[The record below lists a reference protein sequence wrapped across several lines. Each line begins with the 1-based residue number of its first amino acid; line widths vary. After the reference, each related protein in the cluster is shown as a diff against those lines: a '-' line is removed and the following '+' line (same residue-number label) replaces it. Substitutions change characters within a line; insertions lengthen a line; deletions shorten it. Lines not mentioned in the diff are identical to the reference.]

1 MPEISSR
8 PDPALSAQAPGASA
22 ITLDGLSFDFE
33 GRPIFRD
40 LDLAIPGGRTTCILG
55 PSGCGKSTLLKIIA
69 GTPHYAFSGSVRF
82 EEGADAAV
90 SWMSQNDLL
99 LPWFTL
105 LDNVLL
111 GARLRGEL
119 SESRRKKALALIR
132 EAGLAGYEDKLPAA
146 LSGGMRQRGA
156 LLRTLMEE
164 RPVILM
170 DEPFS
175 ALDALT
181 RVRLQN
187 LAARLTV
194 GATVVLVTHDP
205 MEALRLGHNIIVLG
219 GTPVQV
225 LETIEPAGLPPREPG
240 DPTLAALH
248 AGLLK
253 RLLNGEAA

>member
-1 MPEISSR
+1 MPETSSH
-8 PDPALSAQAPGASA
+8 PGPALPAQAPGASA

-55 PSGCGKSTLLKIIA
+55 PSGCGKSTLLRIMA

-99 LPWFTL
+99 LPWLSL

-111 GARLRGEL
+111 GARLRREL
-119 SESRRKKALALIR
+119 ESSLRSKAMALID
-132 EAGLAGYEDKLPAA
+132 EAGLAGYEQALPTT
-146 LSGGMRQRGA
+146 LSGGMRQRAA
-156 LLRTLMEE
+156 LLRTLMEQ
-164 RPVILM
+164 RKILLM

-187 LAARLTV
+187 LAARLTH
-194 GATVVLVTHDP
+194 GATVLLVTHDP
-205 MEALRLGHNIIVLG
+205 LEALRLGDRIVVLTGSPVRVAEII
-219 GTPVQV
+219 TPEGQ
-225 LETIEPAGLPPREPG
+225 PPRAAG
-240 DPTLAALH
+240 SATLSH
-248 AGLLK
+248 QYGELLD
-253 RLLNGEAA
+253 LLMQGESA

>member
-1 MPEISSR
+1 MPETSSH
-8 PDPALSAQAPGASA
+8 PGPAHPAQAPGASA

-40 LDLAIPGGRTTCILG
+40 LDLTIPGGRTTCILG

-69 GTPHYAFSGSVRF
+69 GTPHYVFSGSVRF
-82 EEGADAAV
+82 EEDSDTDV

-99 LPWFTL
+99 LPWLSL

-119 SESRRKKALALIR
+119 CGEKRAKALALVR
-132 EAGLAGYEDKLPAA
+132 EAGLAGSEDKLPAA
-146 LSGGMRQRGA
+146 LTGGMRQRGA

-187 LAARLTV
+187 LAARLTS
-194 GATVVLVTHDP
+194 GSTVVLVTHDP
-205 MEALRLGHNIIVLG
+205 MEALRLGHRIVVLG
-219 GTPVQV
+219 GCPARVMEIV
-225 LETIEPAGLPPREPG
+225 EPEGPTPREAG
-240 DPTLAALH
+240 AELAALY
-248 AGLLK
+248 AELLA
-253 RLLNGEAA
+253 RLMNGEAA

>member
-1 MPEISSR
+1 VDLSTMQAA
-8 PDPALSAQAPGASA
+8 PDIVLEGINLDFAGQPLLADL
-22 ITLDGLSFDFE
+22 TLRL
-33 GRPIFRD
+33 
-40 LDLAIPGGRTTCILG
+40 PGGRTTCILG
-55 PSGCGKSTLLKIIA
+55 PSGCGKSTLLKLMA
-69 GTPHYAFSGSVRF
+69 GAPSLDFSGTIRF
-82 EEGADAAV
+82 DPQVASPGQVA
-90 SWMSQNDLL
+90 WMSQNDLL

-111 GARLRGEL
+111 GARLRGSL
-119 SESRRKKALALIR
+119 SHEKRAKALALIS
-132 EAGLAGYEDKLPAA
+132 EAGLTGYEDKLPSA

-205 MEALRLGHNIIVLG
+205 MEALRLGHRVIVLG
-219 GTPVQV
+219 GTPVRV
-225 LETIEPAGLPPREPG
+225 LHTIEPSGLPPRE
-240 DPTLAALH
+240 
-248 AGLLK
+248 AGSPEVSNLYPELL
-253 RLLNGEAA
+253 RELMNGEAA

>member
-1 MPEISSR
+1 MNKPMP
-8 PDPALSAQAPGASA
+8 AQAAPDIVLQG
-22 ITLDGLSFDFE
+22 INLDFAGQPLFADLSLT
-33 GRPIFRD
+33 I
-40 LDLAIPGGRTTCILG
+40 AGGRTTCILG
-55 PSGCGKSTLLKIIA
+55 PSGCGKSTLLKLMA
-69 GTPHYAFSGSVRF
+69 GAPYLDFSGTIRF
-82 EEGADAAV
+82 APHPATPGQTA
-90 SWMSQNDLL
+90 WMSQNDLL

-205 MEALRLGHNIIVLG
+205 MEALRIGHNIIVLG

>member
-1 MPEISSR
+1 MQTA
-8 PDPALSAQAPGASA
+8 PDIVLEGVNLDFDGQPLFADL
-22 ITLDGLSFDFE
+22 TLTL
-33 GRPIFRD
+33 
-40 LDLAIPGGRTTCILG
+40 PGGRTTCILG
-55 PSGCGKSTLLKIIA
+55 PSGCGKSTLLKLMA
-69 GTPHYAFSGSVRF
+69 GSPNLDFKGRIRF
-82 EEGADAAV
+82 EPTTECTGQVA
-90 SWMSQNDLL
+90 WMSQNDLL

-105 LDNVLL
+105 LGNVLL

-119 SESRRKKALALIR
+119 SHEKRAKALALIR
-132 EAGLAGYEDKLPAA
+132 EAGLTGYEDKLPTA

-205 MEALRLGHNIIVLG
+205 MEALRLGHKIVVLG
-219 GTPVQV
+219 GTPVRV
-225 LETIEPAGLPPREPG
+225 LETIEPAGPPPREAGNPEV
-240 DPTLAALH
+240 TALY
-248 AGLLK
+248 ASLLK
-253 RLLNGEAA
+253 RLMNGETA

>member
-1 MPEISSR
+1 MPETSSH
-8 PDPALSAQAPGASA
+8 PGPALPAQAPGASA

-55 PSGCGKSTLLKIIA
+55 PSGCGKSTLLRIMA

-99 LPWFTL
+99 LPWLSL

-119 SESRRKKALALIR
+119 CREKRDKAQALIR
-132 EAGLAGYEDKLPAA
+132 EAGLAGSEDKLPAA

-156 LLRTLMEE
+156 LLRTLLEE

-187 LAARLTV
+187 LAAKRPPGQRGSGSPTTPWRPFV
-194 GATVVLVTHDP
+194 W
-205 MEALRLGHNIIVLG
+205 
-219 GTPVQV
+219 GTASWSWAAVPRGSWRSSNPRAARRGN
-225 LETIEPAGLPPREPG
+225 PARNWRPCMRSCWPG
-240 DPTLAALH
+240 S
-248 AGLLK
+248 
-253 RLLNGEAA
+253 

>member
-1 MPEISSR
+1 MPYQQQRRTASN
-8 PDPALSAQAPGASA
+8 PLQSAGAIA
-22 ITLDGLSFDFE
+22 IENLRFEYE

-40 LDLAIPGGRTTCILG
+40 FSLTVPGGQTTCILG
-55 PSGCGKSTLLKIIA
+55 PSGCGKSTLLGIMA
-69 GTPHYAFSGSVRF
+69 GTPRYASAGAVRF
-82 EEGADAAV
+82 AGGDAV
-90 SWMSQNDLL
+90 SWMGQNDLL
-99 LPWFTL
+99 LPWLTL

-119 SESRRKKALALIR
+119 CREKRDKALALIR
-132 EAGLAGYEDKLPAA
+132 EAGLAGCEGKLPAA

-156 LLRTLMEE
+156 LLRTLMEQ

-187 LAARLTV
+187 LAAELTS

-205 MEALRLGHNIIVLG
+205 MEALRLGHRIVVLG
-219 GTPVQV
+219 GSPARVMDIV
-225 LETIEPAGLPPREPG
+225 EPEGRTPREPG
-240 DPTLAALH
+240 AELSALY
-248 AGLLK
+248 A
-253 RLLNGEAA
+253 RLLTRLMNAEAA

>member
-1 MPEISSR
+1 MNSSMP
-8 PDPALSAQAPGASA
+8 AQAAPDIVLEA
-22 ITLDGLSFDFE
+22 INLDFAGQPLFS
-33 GRPIFRD
+33 
-40 LDLAIPGGRTTCILG
+40 DLALRVAGGRTTCILG
-55 PSGCGKSTLLKIIA
+55 PSGCGKSTLLKLMA
-69 GTPHYAFSGSVRF
+69 GAPNLDFSGAVRF
-82 EEGADAAV
+82 EPAPETPGHAA
-90 SWMSQNDLL
+90 WMSQNDLL
-99 LPWFTL
+99 LPWLTL

-119 SESRRKKALALIR
+119 SEVKRERARALIR
-132 EAGLAGYEDKLPAA
+132 EAGLAGCEAKLPSA
-146 LSGGMRQRGA
+146 LSGGMRQRAA

-187 LAARLTV
+187 LAARLTR

-205 MEALRLGHNIIVLG
+205 LEALRLGHRVVVLG
-219 GTPVQV
+219 GSPVRV
-225 LETIEPAGLPPREPG
+225 IETVEPAGPPPREPG
-240 DPTLAALH
+240 DPALAALH

>member
-1 MPEISSR
+1 MNNPT
-8 PDPALSAQAPGASA
+8 AAQAAPDIVLEG
-22 ITLDGLSFDFE
+22 INLDFAGQPLFA
-33 GRPIFRD
+33 
-40 LDLAIPGGRTTCILG
+40 DLALRVEGGRTTCILG
-55 PSGCGKSTLLKIIA
+55 PSGCGKSTLLKLMA
-69 GTPHYAFSGSVRF
+69 GAPILDFSGVVRF
-82 EEGADAAV
+82 EPAPEIPGHAA
-90 SWMSQNDLL
+90 WMSQNDLL
-99 LPWFTL
+99 LPWLTL

-111 GARLRGEL
+111 GARLRSEL
-119 SESRRKKALALIR
+119 TAAKKEKALALIR
-132 EAGLAGYEDKLPAA
+132 EAGLAGCEAKLPSA
-146 LSGGMRQRGA
+146 LSGGMRQRAA

-187 LAARLTV
+187 LSARLTR

-205 MEALRLGHNIIVLG
+205 LEALRLGHRVVVLG
-219 GTPVQV
+219 GSPVRV
-225 LETIEPAGLPPREPG
+225 IETVEPAGPPPREPG
-240 DPTLAALH
+240 DPALAALH